1 MIQCFTYFNIR
12 IRVKSKKQQKL
23 NGGLEFYFLAY
34 YQVQFTDISMHS
46 DMDIYIRVKYNN
58 VIDSYDVLLKVQ
70 HHFYLLITATGIRLC
85 KCLTEWMEWMEPNFR
100 ICKFQSIAKLEIS
113 FTHIISYYNSLF
125 ETTLIRC
132 TFYYILVFVE
142 NIGLMLFWFKKAIKM
157 IGIVCLHLQLNSF
170 AFIGLSFL
178 VSIHLKLIRILF
190 FQTLYYLIIHPN
202 KRLKLWQKVQNDSNS
217 VKKVKRFEWMSNL

>member
-1 MIQCFTYFNIR
+1 
-12 IRVKSKKQQKL
+12 
-23 NGGLEFYFLAY
+23 
-34 YQVQFTDISMHS
+34 
-46 DMDIYIRVKYNN
+46 MDIYIRVKYNN

-157 IGIVCLHLQLNSF
+157 IGIVCLHL
-170 AFIGLSFL
+170 
-178 VSIHLKLIRILF
+178 
-190 FQTLYYLIIHPN
+190 
-202 KRLKLWQKVQNDSNS
+202 
-217 VKKVKRFEWMSNL
+217 